1 MLEEVGVV
9 LRVEG
14 ELAIVKT
21 QRSSI
26 CNGCHSGGFCKAL
39 GGDSVME
46 VRREMK
52 RVLGWEMRSG

>member
-14 ELAIVKT
+14 ELAIVKA
-21 QRSSI
+21 QRSSM

-39 GGDSVME
+39 GGGSVME
-46 VRREMK
+46 VAARD
-52 RVLGWEMRSG
+52 